1 MSVTVG
7 GIRYSRS
14 VIHFNTSHS
23 LYSAD
28 NHMTRQTS
36 VWKGTGCS
44 SLPDDVIE
52 PGSISEADLTAD
64 SKPRGKRRRKDGADM
79 TGGAFLCWRER
90 NRQLS
95 AMLPNDIPVWNTEPI
110 SSLPCTLFLSLP
122 PNPPPL
128 LSPPLSALQA
138 QTVTDIY
145 FQLAYVKPN
154 PGQHIIN
161 IQAATETLHTTVHK
175 VLYVAQC
182 VCSVRACVSII

>member
-36 VWKGTGCS
+36 VWKGMGCS

-64 SKPRGKRRRKDGADM
+64 SKPRGKRRRKDGAAM
-79 TGGAFLCWRER
+79 PGGSFPLLEREKQTIVSDVTQWHPCVKYR
-90 NRQLS
+90 ANIFFTLH
-95 AMLPNDIPVWNTEPI
+95 
-110 SSLPCTLFLSLP
+110 SLPFPTTQP
-122 PNPPPL
+122 APPPL
-128 LSPPLSALQA
+128 STLICPASTNCDWHLFSAGLC
-138 QTVTDIY
+138 
-145 FQLAYVKPN
+145 
-154 PGQHIIN
+154 
-161 IQAATETLHTTVHK
+161 ET
-175 VLYVAQC
+175 
-182 VCSVRACVSII
+182 